1 MKKKLNEKKNT
12 YSIENPVVP
21 SSRKHSAAS
30 LVTLLTVCFVK
41 KKNREKKESQSQN
54 QIPTYIKSILCTV
67 VLFVKWVTF
76 FSQLYPSLK
85 FDPRTN
91 VKYAKYYKD

>member
-54 QIPTYIKSILCTV
+54 QIPTIHKVNSTYCCSLCEMGDIFQSA
-67 VLFVKWVTF
+67 LSKPEIR
-76 FSQLYPSLK
+76 S
-85 FDPRTN
+85 
-91 VKYAKYYKD
+91 